1 MNRQEFKQRMQ
12 SLKSYRENNPGKG
25 YWDWRNS
32 LPDNLK
38 YTDDILY
45 DMLGAYESGAQPVL
59 GDDGLYHLPTR
70 DPQTGKVL
78 KSSIHPTY
86 WKGLSVDSELG
97 YKPYFIGN
105 STYTWNN
112 KDGVFV
118 PWQKIYTFQD
128 GGEKGQNIVNG
139 TRVNPYTGQPIA
151 TGQITPVLDLRT
163 AADITPVGDA
173 LAIND
178 AVQAVQNRD
187 WLGATL
193 AGLGVLPFIPRV
205 TRNFQDQVERMFKQN
220 ARKKQVVEDF
230 YDQRNNTYE
239 DLIENEDAYRRAV
252 NADRKTGSNYLGVYQ
267 QMLQNY
273 NRDAS
278 MYNKDLSR
286 IVFDPNLYNTNI
298 KGQVDPNNLGTI
310 TINPRYYDIDE
321 LDQNFQ
327 QMNPGLVRHEMSHEV
342 DERAGLNYTNTLSNP
357 DNFVSDEKL
366 KEMYPTT
373 YKRLRKEVLNRGS
386 EIKSYMNE
394 FRDYLRSRGDY
405 GLDETVNSF
414 RRKLDEYGGQ
424 FPTLRKIFDSYKSKK
439 RFIRDYNTVPI
450 VSTGNNNNLV

>member
-25 YWDWRNS
+25 YWDW
-32 LPDNLK
+32 
-38 YTDDILY
+38 
-45 DMLGAYESGAQPVL
+45 
-59 GDDGLYHLPTR
+59 
-70 DPQTGKVL
+70 
-78 KSSIHPTY
+78 
-86 WKGLSVDSELG
+86 
-97 YKPYFIGN
+97 
-105 STYTWNN
+105 
-112 KDGVFV
+112 
-118 PWQKIYTFQD
+118 KIEQFQV
-128 GGEKGQNIVNG
+128 GGQKGQNIVNG
-139 TRVNPYTGQPIA
+139 TRINSYTGQPIA

>member
-1 MNRQEFKQRMQ
+1 MNRQAFKQRMQ
-12 SLKSYRENNPGKG
+12 SLKSYREQNPDKG
-25 YWDWRNS
+25 YWDW
-32 LPDNLK
+32 
-38 YTDDILY
+38 
-45 DMLGAYESGAQPVL
+45 
-59 GDDGLYHLPTR
+59 
-70 DPQTGKVL
+70 KV
-78 KSSIHPTY
+78 
-86 WKGLSVDSELG
+86 EQ
-97 YKPYFIGN
+97 FEE
-105 STYTWNN
+105 
-112 KDGVFV
+112 
-118 PWQKIYTFQD
+118 
-128 GGEKGQNIVNG
+128 GGEVTPAYPEFINGQ
-139 TRVNPYTGQPIA
+139 RVNRWTGQPIA
-151 TGQITPVLDLRT
+151 TGQITPVLDIRT
-163 AADITPVGDA
+163 AADLTPVGDA
-173 LAIND
+173 LAVND

-193 AGLGVLPFIPRV
+193 ASLGVLPFVPRV
-205 TRNFQDQVERMFKQN
+205 TRNFQEQVERMFKQD
-220 ARKKQVVEDF
+220 AKKKQVVEDF

-252 NADRKTGSNYLGVYQ
+252 NADRKTGSNYTRVYQ

-278 MYNKDLSR
+278 MYNQDLSR
-286 IVFDPNLYNTNI
+286 MVFDPNLYNTNI

-327 QMNPGLVRHEMSHEV
+327 QMNPGLVRHEMGHEA

-394 FRDYLRSRGDY
+394 FRDYLRSKGDY

-414 RRKLDEYGGQ
+414 RRKLDEHGGQ

-439 RFIRDYNTVPI
+439 RFVRDYNTVPI